1 MQNTSSNTK
10 IKDFVLGHDF
20 ADALQ
25 KFDNANNHDQLVQ
38 YFATIGMDDADTV
51 HSIMTVKEMIKCG
64 YCLNDYQSNEDV
76 SNHGILT
83 GDRPFIN

>member
-1 MQNTSSNTK
+1 MQSTSNTK
-10 IKDFVLGHDF
+10 IKEFVLGHDF

-38 YFATIGMDDADTV
+38 YFATIGMDDADIV

-64 YCLNDYQSNEDV
+64 YCLNEY
-76 SNHGILT
+76 
-83 GDRPFIN
+83 